1 VDFVG
6 LIFYMENLEWFPVK
20 GYEGLY
26 EITKCGKVKSLDKI
40 RIGVQTRYYKG
51 KNIAIVKTGDS
62 YLSVVLYK
70 DGAKK
75 MWLLHRLVATTFLEN
90 EYDKKYVNHKD
101 KNKHNNCVDNLE
113 WVSAIENN
121 CHMQQHRNNTS
132 DYPGVYLHID
142 KKKYKSQINHNGKR
156 FYLGTF
162 DTEQEA
168 YAARCK
174 YEKDNGIINKYL

>member
-1 VDFVG
+1 
-6 LIFYMENLEWFPVK
+6 MEKLEWFPVK

-40 RIGVQTRYYKG
+40 RIGVQTRHYKG
-51 KNIAIVKTGDS
+51 KNIAIVKSGVG
-62 YLSVVLYK
+62 YLSVVLFK
-70 DGAKK
+70 EGLKK
-75 MWLLHRLVATTFLEN
+75 RWLLHRLVATTFLHNPDSKE
-90 EYDKKYVNHKD
+90 YVNHID
-101 KNKHNNCVDNLE
+101 KNKKNNCVDNLE
-113 WVSAIENN
+113 WVSNIENN
-121 CHMQQHRNNTS
+121 CHMQQDRNNTS
-132 DYPGVYLHID
+132 KYPGVYLHID

-162 DTEQEA
+162 DTEQDA